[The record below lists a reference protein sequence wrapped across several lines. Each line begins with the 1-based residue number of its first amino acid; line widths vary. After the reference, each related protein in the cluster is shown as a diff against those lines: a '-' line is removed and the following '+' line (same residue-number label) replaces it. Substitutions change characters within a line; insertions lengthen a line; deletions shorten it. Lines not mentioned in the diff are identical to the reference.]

1 MIHIASYCMRPLSYQ
16 IFSPL
21 FSHCKRVVHL
31 MNPSLAV
38 FKLYVE
44 YTLRNPSSAVF
55 ILHISF
61 TLQNPVLAVFVL
73 HVACIM
79 HNLHFSVYIL
89 QVQCIRPCR
98 NPYPIDVI
106 LLLYCMPLKHQ
117 EIWLLRFLHCM
128 WLKPCNIPPLL
139 ILLFIWLA
147 SFRKFFLLFS
157 NCMGSHLP
165 PIASL
170 LIDHAITLLTV
181 KHAQVLEPL
190 CSLCMIVTLT
200 TRIRAP
206 CEVFLLLILHGS
218 SCSYIM

>member
-1 MIHIASYCMRPLSYQ
+1 MRSQWGLSCHLVCYISICFAANWSDLAASRLCSSYIAYGSYLTKFLFCCLYIACCTEFAETCFFCMIHIASYCMRPLSYQ

-89 QVQCIRPCR
+89 
-98 NPYPIDVI
+98 
-106 LLLYCMPLKHQ
+106 
-117 EIWLLRFLHCM
+117 
-128 WLKPCNIPPLL
+128 
-139 ILLFIWLA
+139 
-147 SFRKFFLLFS
+147 
-157 NCMGSHLP
+157 
-165 PIASL
+165 
-170 LIDHAITLLTV
+170 
-181 KHAQVLEPL
+181 
-190 CSLCMIVTLT
+190 
-200 TRIRAP
+200 
-206 CEVFLLLILHGS
+206 
-218 SCSYIM
+218 